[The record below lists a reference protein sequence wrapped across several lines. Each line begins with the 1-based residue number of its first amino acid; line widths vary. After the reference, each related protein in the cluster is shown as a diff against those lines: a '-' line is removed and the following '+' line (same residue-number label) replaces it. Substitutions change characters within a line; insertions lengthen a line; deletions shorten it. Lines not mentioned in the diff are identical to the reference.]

1 MQSKDRPTTY
11 PGRSVRVLKTKFGGF
26 LLILALL
33 AGWEFVARSGV
44 VASVSFP
51 PFSRVFVSF
60 WSLTISGKMVLLVLP
75 SLERLVIGYAFAVV
89 FGITLGIAMGYFAV
103 VYNILEPLT
112 EILRPI
118 PSPAYIP
125 IAILFLGLGD
135 EMKIFMIGFS
145 CFFPILLNTYSGV
158 RSVDV
163 IQINTARTF
172 GLKSGAI
179 MRHVI
184 IPAASPHI
192 FTGMRISLAISLI
205 MVVISEMVASVDG
218 IGFFILNAERSFRV
232 LEMYAGVITLGL
244 LGYLLNWLFVRLE
257 RRVLHWNFDATRR
270 ETL

>member
-1 MQSKDRPTTY
+1 MRAFKSK
-11 PGRSVRVLKTKFGGF
+11 LGGF
-26 LLILALL
+26 LLIIVLL
-33 AGWEFVARSGV
+33 IGWELLARSGLIEAV
-44 VASVSFP
+44 TFP
-51 PFSRVFVSF
+51 PFSKVFVAF
-60 WSLTISGKMVLLVLP
+60 ANLMISGKLLLLMLP
-75 SLERLVIGYAFAVV
+75 SLERLVVGYLFAVI
-89 FGITLGIAMGYFAV
+89 FGIGLGIAMGYFATIH
-103 VYNILEPLT
+103 NIFEPLT

-145 CFFPILLNTYSGV
+145 CFFPILLNTYTGV
-158 RSVDV
+158 RAVDV

-179 MRHVI
+179 MRKVI
-184 IPAASPHI
+184 IPAASPLI

-218 IGFFILNAERSFRV
+218 IGFYILNAERSFRV

-244 LGYLLNWLFVRLE
+244 LGYFLNWLFVRLE

-270 ETL
+270 EPL

>member
-1 MQSKDRPTTY
+1 
-11 PGRSVRVLKTKFGGF
+11 VRTLGTRFGGF

-33 AGWEFVARSGV
+33 AAWEALARSGV

-60 WSLTISGKMVLLVLP
+60 CSLAASGKLIVLLLP
-75 SLERLVIGYAFAVV
+75 SLERLAIGYVLAVA
-89 FGITLGIAMGYFAV
+89 FGIGLGIAMGYFSV
-103 VYNILEPLT
+103 IYNLFEPLT

-135 EMKIFMIGFS
+135 TMKIFMIAFA

-158 RSVDV
+158 RAVDP

-172 GLKSGAI
+172 GLSSGAI
-179 MRHVI
+179 MRKVI
-184 IPAASPHI
+184 IPAASPQI
-192 FTGMRISLAISLI
+192 FTGMRVSLAISLI

-218 IGFFILNAERSFRV
+218 IGFYILNAERSFRV

-244 LGYLLNWLFVRLE
+244 LGYALNWLFVRLE
-257 RRVLHWNFDATRR
+257 RRVLHWNIEAARR